1 MDKFPELMKLKEEF
15 KNKTLL
21 EYVNEHLLKERE
33 FLPLDLE
40 AYKVFCKNFKQKNVH
55 RISTGSHMAFLQW
68 EESFGLGENILVNLP
83 NLLNGNESVIST
95 PCSRITFKNSTRPG
109 SVDLSC
115 MGEKNIKLSRYT
127 LRGRSKIT
135 LNKAEKIT
143 EQEMES
149 FLRTFYKL
157 QKNAP
162 MFKFVNQDKVSLFIK
177 YAKQMVERGET
188 FNEQCNW
195 FSGQLWPH
203 LFNDFKTTPLT
214 ILPLEDLEVKRENL
228 LANKKLRNLLE
239 KHFKD
244 SYGVLSS
251 TYFYYGSCKCGIEFP
266 LEKREN
272 GALIYLEGN
281 CLDKNCPHFGTKKYC
296 VEVNDIIKEVEK
308 KNLNETLFITFYNI
322 WALAGIDVLGG
333 LNQVEYLKE
342 FRDKLCL
349 IFEQIGENEKSEILR
364 KRATNLLDLGVFIAF
379 NEDGILKSGSQ
390 VFLEGG
396 LDKKYIE
403 QFSKLNFSKTI
414 DVSLQTINNLSGE
427 KPNHTLTVKMLKN
440 YKMEFMIK

>member
-33 FLPLDLE
+33 FLPLDME
-40 AYKVFCKNFKQKNVH
+40 AYKVFCKNFKQKNVR

-83 NLLNGNESVIST
+83 NLLNNTENVISA

-109 SVDLSC
+109 SIDLSC

-135 LNKAEKIT
+135 LNKAEKIS
-143 EQEMES
+143 EQEMEN
-149 FLRTFYKL
+149 FLHSFYKF
-157 QKNAP
+157 QKNAT
-162 MFKFVNQDKVSLFIK
+162 MFKFINQDKLPLFIK
-177 YAKQMVERGET
+177 YGKQMLKRGET
-188 FNEQCNW
+188 FNEQCSW

-203 LFNDFKTTPLT
+203 LFNDFMTSPLA
-214 ILPLEDLEVKRENL
+214 ILPLENIQVKRENL
-228 LANKKLRNLLE
+228 LADKKLRKLLE
-239 KHFKD
+239 KNFKD

-251 TYFYYGSCKCGIEFP
+251 TYFYYGSCECGIEFP
-266 LEKREN
+266 LDKREDKE
-272 GALIYLEGN
+272 LVYLEGN
-281 CLDKNCPHFGTKKYC
+281 CLDKNCPHFGTKKYS
-296 VEVNDIIKEVEK
+296 VEVNDIINEVEK

-333 LNQVEYLKE
+333 FNQAEYLKE

-349 IFEQIGENEKSEILR
+349 IFEKIGEKQKSEILR
-364 KRATNLLDLGVFIAF
+364 KRTTNLLDLGVFAAF
-379 NEDGILKSGSQ
+379 NEDGIPKSGSQ

-403 QFSKLNFSKTI
+403 QFSKLNFSKAI
-414 DVSLQTINNLSGE
+414 DVSLQTINSLFGE
-427 KPNHTLTVKMLKN
+427 KPNHALTVKMLKDN
-440 YKMEFMIK
+440 KMEFMIK